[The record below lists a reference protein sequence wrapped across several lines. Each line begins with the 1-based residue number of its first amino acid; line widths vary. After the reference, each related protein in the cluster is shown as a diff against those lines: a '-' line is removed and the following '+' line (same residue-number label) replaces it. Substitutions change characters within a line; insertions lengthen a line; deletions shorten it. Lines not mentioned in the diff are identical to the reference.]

1 MGDPDKYPSAL
12 RTQPQK
18 LAIKGVEANVC
29 TPLNI
34 PYYLMLHL
42 GIS

>member
-12 RTQPQK
+12 RTHPQK
-18 LAIKGVEANVC
+18 LAIKRVEPNVY

-34 PYYLMLHL
+34 PYYLMLDL